1 MISIACKVFARKTP
15 YPRVVVSAIAADVVL
30 ALLTDEDRRAIVR
43 FRDELRARYGAR
55 VRDLRLYG
63 SKVRGDDHAES
74 DIDLLVL
81 LDAVDWPTER
91 AIINL
96 AGDIDPRLA
105 PAIDAFDHYHAPPS
119 RATGYYK
126 EMRRE
131 SVRL

>member
-1 MISIACKVFARKTP
+1 MISIVCKVFARKTP

-43 FRDELRARYGAR
+43 FRDELRARYGVR

-105 PAIDAFDHYHAPPS
+105 PVIDAFDRYHAPPS